1 MEIDIY
7 DPYCVFSV
15 ELGRSRLPL
24 KSLLLRNCS
33 KVVPPPPS
41 SLPPSPRP
49 PSLLG
54 GGGRAGGMTTKEGLF
69 PRGSSVV
76 RMKMRSEGRGEEME
90 KRR

>member
-41 SLPPSPRP
+41 SLPLPRRVRRP
-49 PSLLG
+49 CSEEA
-54 GGGRAGGMTTKEGLF
+54 GGRAG
-69 PRGSSVV
+69 
-76 RMKMRSEGRGEEME
+76 
-90 KRR
+90 

>member
-33 KVVPPPPS
+33 KVVPPSPS
-41 SLPPSPRP
+41 F
-49 PSLLG
+49 LLDG
-54 GGGRAGGMTTKEGLF
+54 GGMTTKEGLF

-90 KRR
+90 KWR